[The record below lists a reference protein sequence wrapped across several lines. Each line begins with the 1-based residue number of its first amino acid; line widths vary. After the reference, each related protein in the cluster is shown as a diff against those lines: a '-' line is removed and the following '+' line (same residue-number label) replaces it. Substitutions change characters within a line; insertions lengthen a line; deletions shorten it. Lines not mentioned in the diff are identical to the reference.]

1 VQCEFGQTAT
11 FLLKVDFML
20 DILKA
25 IFLGI
30 VEGITEWLPISSTGH
45 LIIADEFVKLNL
57 SANFMEMF
65 NVVIQLGAIMAV
77 VVIYFKQL
85 WPFSLKKEE
94 HFIKKD
100 VFSMWFK
107 VLVAILPA
115 AVIGI
120 PFDDFFNEKFHN
132 YIVVSL
138 ALIIYGVAFILIE
151 KRNKNLTVK
160 TESIADMSFKTA
172 LFIGCFQALSLIPGT
187 SRSGSTVLGAILLG
201 VSRVAAAEF
210 SFYMAVPVMAG
221 ASLIKLLKFGFDFTS
236 GELVILLV
244 GMLTAF
250 LVSIL
255 AIKFLIG
262 YIKKRDFTAFGYYRI
277 VLGIV
282 VLLYFGLK

>member
-1 VQCEFGQTAT
+1 VQCKFGQTAT

-277 VLGIV
+277 ALGVV
-282 VLLYFGLK
+282 VLLYFVLK